1 MSLRTSNNW
10 APRKGQEP
18 PARAG
23 HLAFDMD
30 FPGHAVHAIVGG
42 YGANGPMKDV
52 WMHKSGKWNN
62 IFTAKEDDEN
72 HPLSRMEYSGCILG
86 NEIFILGGMFID
98 EGDQV
103 SILNDLWS
111 FNLTSKTWKMITE
124 ESTISE
130 RCNHLCVPLD
140 DDRFVVHGGDCMG
153 PLGDLWLYQKS
164 NNTWST
170 IPFDLEK
177 CPPARYSHSGCLW
190 HRSAAGSK
198 FVVVFGGLTVDALHM
213 NDIWL
218 LNVTSP
224 DANDWTWHQ
233 REFSPLA
240 PSPRDSASVVVID
253 GTLLIFGGFG
263 LVDLDD
269 DEEEE
274 EEDDVDNNGDSN
286 GNNDS
291 NDEKGHE
298 QDMEEPP
305 ITVFHDTQESAISQ
319 IGEKETEGEENVMIT
334 YLNDFWSINLESMDS
349 TCLSDEGAG
358 SMIQARRGACLMKTT
373 DGNNL
378 NIFGGFEEE
387 HGFFGMQEIGFAVVS
402 GES

>member
-1 MSLRTSNNW
+1 MSLRTSSNW

-42 YGANGPMKDV
+42 YGAEGPLKDV
-52 WMHKSGKWNN
+52 WIYKSGKWNN
-62 IFTAKEDDEN
+62 IFTAKEGDEK
-72 HPLSRMEYSGCILG
+72 HPLSRMEYSGCLIG

-111 FNLTSKTWKMITE
+111 FNLTNKAWNMIAE

-130 RCNHLCVPLD
+130 RCNHLCVSLD
-140 DDRFVVHGGDCMG
+140 DDRFIVHGGDCMG
-153 PLGDLWLYQKS
+153 PLADLWMFQKS
-164 NNTWST
+164 TNTWSM
-170 IPFDLEK
+170 IPYDLEK
-177 CPPARYSHSGCLW
+177 CPTARYSHSGHLW
-190 HRSAAGSK
+190 QNSASGSK
-198 FVVVFGGLTVDALHM
+198 FVVIFGGLTVDALHL

-224 DANDWTWHQ
+224 DCNDWTWHQ
-233 REFSPLA
+233 RECSPLA
-240 PSPRDSASVVVID
+240 PSPRDSASLVIID
-253 GTLLIFGGFG
+253 GALLIFGGYG

-269 DEEEE
+269 NSE
-274 EEDDVDNNGDSN
+274 EEDEDEDGEDS
-286 GNNDS
+286 
-291 NDEKGHE
+291 DEKEGQGQSQPPQSVFQNTE
-298 QDMEEPP
+298 SIATGQSTDEELGDNEDN
-305 ITVFHDTQESAISQ
+305 IT
-319 IGEKETEGEENVMIT
+319 IG
-334 YLNDFWSINLESMDS
+334 YLNDFWSINLDSMDT

-358 SMIQARRGACLMKTT
+358 SMLQARRGACLMKTN
-373 DGNNL
+373 DASAL
-378 NIFGGFEEE
+378 NIFGGFEEVN
-387 HGFFGMQEIGFAVVS
+387 GFFGMQEIGFTVAS